1 MTENTTLAAKL
12 AKVILGLPG
21 FTKDGKNTHQGYSFI
36 SIEQMK
42 KTIIPALA
50 EQGIICYPYSVRE
63 TINTRDRGSELFIA
77 MKWIITDGNEILE
90 PHPETIG
97 QAADTQDKSGSK
109 GTTDALK
116 NLFKTT
122 FGVYEK
128 DDDNDRNTPYT
139 DEYRAPA
146 PPANPE
152 LVKGKDQI
160 RQIVT
165 QLSEQFVRP
174 VPEVIQVMIDDEA
187 IPAAWLDPANIKTV
201 ADAQTFVDAAVTY
214 LTTEEE

>member
-1 MTENTTLAAKL
+1 MTETTTLAAKL
-12 AKVILGLPG
+12 AKVILELPG
-21 FTKDGKNTHQGYSFI
+21 FTKDGRNSHQGYNFI

-50 EQGIICYPYSVRE
+50 AQGIVCYPHSVRE
-63 TINTRDRGSELFIA
+63 TINTRDRGSELYVV
-77 MKWIITDGNEILE
+77 MKWIITDGDEILE

-128 DDDNDRNTPYT
+128 DDDNDRNTPFPENEYYT
-139 DEYRAPA
+139 PA
-146 PPANPE
+146 PPVESGFDKAMTEARN
-152 LVKGKDQI
+152 LVSKLAVDLSCEIHEVVG
-160 RQIVT
+160 IVVAGT
-165 QLSEQFVRP
+165 DLP
-174 VPEVIQVMIDDEA
+174 DEWESSA
-187 IPAAWLDPANIKTV
+187 DLKTEN
-201 ADAQTFVDAAVTY
+201 DLRHFIDAATNFQNP
-214 LTTEEE
+214 